1 MNTNE
6 QAPNPSVA
14 ILKWTAQETGA
25 YASGILEVHRTLA
38 KAQFSMVTI
47 AAQLTTKQGWTQI
60 SVSKAKQE
68 ITLHHAETNREIRLY
83 IETHKIL

>member
-47 AAQLTTKQGWTQI
+47 AAQLTTKQGWIQK
-60 SVSKAKQE
+60 SVSKSKQQ
-68 ITLHHAETNREIRLY
+68 ILLQHPETNREISLY